1 VNGLYDYIIITCV
14 SYASS
19 HAVSSF
25 PNHLPL
31 YLCNKSRPLTYSSCC
46 LPRRRSPSPPIVT
59 SCSAPRQ
66 HAPSVVVLLR
76 RSRTS
81 RTATLGCNDRL
92 SLHTGSSQSVASLI
106 SAVEEEVRLVPRRPT
121 KRRRR
126 KRRCHRPYVEI
137 LSVLRR
143 PNMVL
148 RLT

>member
-1 VNGLYDYIIITCV
+1 VNRLYHYIIITCV
-14 SYASS
+14 SYASL

-31 YLCNKSRPLTYSSCC
+31 YLCNKSRPLTYSSWC
-46 LPRRRSPSPPIVT
+46 LLRRRSPSPPIVT

-76 RSRTS
+76 RSCTS
-81 RTATLGCNDRL
+81 RTAVLGYNGRL
-92 SLHTGSSQSVASLI
+92 SLHTGSSQSAASLI
-106 SAVEEEVRLVPRRPT
+106 SAAEEEVRLPRRPT

-126 KRRCHRPYVEI
+126 KRCHRPYVEI

>member
-1 VNGLYDYIIITCV
+1 MNGLYDYIIITCV

-31 YLCNKSRPLTYSSCC
+31 YLCNKSLPLIYSSCC

-76 RSRTS
+76 RSCTS
-81 RTATLGCNDRL
+81 RTAVLGYNGRL
-92 SLHTGSSQSVASLI
+92 SLHTGSSQSAASLI
-106 SAVEEEVRLVPRRPT
+106 SAAEEEVRLPRRPT

-126 KRRCHRPYVEI
+126 KRCHRPYVEI

>member
-1 VNGLYDYIIITCV
+1 VNRLYHYIIITCV
-14 SYASS
+14 SYASL

-46 LPRRRSPSPPIVT
+46 LLRRRSPSPPIVT

-66 HAPSVVVLLR
+66 HAPLAVVLIR

-92 SLHTGSSQSVASLI
+92 SLHTGSSQSAASLI
-106 SAVEEEVRLVPRRPT
+106 SAAEEEVRLPRRLT

>member
-1 VNGLYDYIIITCV
+1 MNGLYDYIIITCV

-92 SLHTGSSQSVASLI
+92 SLHTGSSQSAASLI
-106 SAVEEEVRLVPRRPT
+106 SAAEEEVRLPRRLT

-137 LSVLRR
+137 ISVLRR